1 MAMSAPK
8 LHARL
13 NTQPDGQMYVAIMR
27 GQLAWIR
34 VNLTEIPDLCDR
46 LIDIYEQENK

>member
-1 MAMSAPK
+1 MSTPK

-13 NTQPDGQMYVAIMR
+13 NRGQDGKPYVAITR

>member
-1 MAMSAPK
+1 MTTPK

-34 VNLTEIPDLCDR
+34 VNLTEIPTICNQLM
-46 LIDIYEQENK
+46 DIYEEQENK